1 MHISISRLSG
11 LSCAIWFHIF
21 QDFFNNK
28 SWARMEA
35 EITSTIHHPSKPP
48 SVMDDM
54 FCDLLILSHCYTAL
68 GLNLI
73 TLTFISIII
82 IIKIILTRSII
93 IIQHTGSRTIN
104 ITKKG
109 LTTKG
114 YNSKSLK
121 SFKLFLFHSLGMYF
135 PLLPR
140 FPLLNHQS
148 CKILLFHYKFH
159 Q

>member
-35 EITSTIHHPSKPP
+35 EITSIHHPSKPL

-93 IIQHTGSRTIN
+93 IIQHTGFRTIN

-114 YNSKSLK
+114 YTSKSLK
-121 SFKLFLFHSLGMYF
+121 TSNF
-135 PLLPR
+135 
-140 FPLLNHQS
+140 S
-148 CKILLFHYKFH
+148 CFIV
-159 Q
+159 